1 MPSSGRQ
8 GSPNRLQAAGRVE
21 SESARKVK
29 NGEMPLDEYL
39 DERAEQGLAHLKGKV
54 AESTLEVVRFALRE
68 KLRTDPALVEA
79 VRQATGS
86 SPQLFP
92 RPGKS

>member
-8 GSPNRLQAAGRVE
+8 GSPTKLQAAGRFE

-29 NGEMPLDEYL
+29 SGELPLDSYL

-54 AESTLEVVRFALRE
+54 AESTIEAVRFALRE

-86 SPQLFP
+86 NPLPSS
-92 RPGKS
+92 RPGKR